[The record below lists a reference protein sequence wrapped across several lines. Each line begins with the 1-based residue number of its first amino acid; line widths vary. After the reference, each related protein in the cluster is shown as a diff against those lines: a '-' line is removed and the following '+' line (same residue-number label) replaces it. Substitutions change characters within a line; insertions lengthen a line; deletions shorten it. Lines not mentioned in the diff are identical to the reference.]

1 VARALWRLSVDSS
14 VALARGTLD
23 DGPSELVPTTRDEL
37 LANDVDG
44 LLVAFDTT
52 DVALVP
58 PGTSG
63 K

>member
-1 VARALWRLSVDSS
+1 